1 MPTGFTCDIK
11 DGITFERF
19 ALNCA
24 RAFGALIN
32 MRDDSL
38 DAEIPDEIK
47 PSDHHV
53 KALAEAEKEKKI
65 LENIHDSQIE
75 KAAIKYNKTNQK
87 EYERRLAENKDLFS
101 KYQIMLKQ
109 VENWTPPTD
118 NHDNLKKFMIEQIMQ
133 SVKFDCYDQTMPTKL
148 TPNKWYKEKLKKCS
162 DDIKYHTEELKKEQ
176 DRCKNKTDWIRA
188 LKTSLKE
195 K

>member
-53 KALAEAEKEKKI
+53 KALAEA
-65 LENIHDSQIE
+65 
-75 KAAIKYNKTNQK
+75 
-87 EYERRLAENKDLFS
+87 
-101 KYQIMLKQ
+101 
-109 VENWTPPTD
+109 
-118 NHDNLKKFMIEQIMQ
+118 
-133 SVKFDCYDQTMPTKL
+133 
-148 TPNKWYKEKLKKCS
+148 
-162 DDIKYHTEELKKEQ
+162 
-176 DRCKNKTDWIRA
+176 
-188 LKTSLKE
+188 
-195 K
+195 